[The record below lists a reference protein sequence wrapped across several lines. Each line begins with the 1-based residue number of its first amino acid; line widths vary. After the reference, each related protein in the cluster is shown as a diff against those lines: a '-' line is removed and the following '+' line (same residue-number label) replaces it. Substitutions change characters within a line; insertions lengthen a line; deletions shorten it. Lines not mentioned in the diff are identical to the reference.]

1 MAWDI
6 GKRRA
11 ARDLTGGLLRRVVL
25 CALLIGSL
33 SGVLIGIACEQQGM
47 AFTMIEYRKAGGV
60 AGIEQLLR
68 IEGDGTLHF
77 HRSISGTP
85 EYDIKG
91 RLDAKQVQ
99 EVMALAD
106 RANLFSLQDEYKA
119 ASQIFDAFSYQ
130 VTYKRTDREKTV
142 KVESMGSVPESFQL
156 LLNRLDTIIQD
167 LFPTTVK

>member
-1 MAWDI
+1 
-6 GKRRA
+6 
-11 ARDLTGGLLRRVVL
+11 
-25 CALLIGSL
+25 
-33 SGVLIGIACEQQGM
+33 M

-60 AGIEQLLR
+60 AGIEELLR

-99 EVMALAD
+99 DVMALAD
-106 RANLFSLQDEYKA
+106 QANIFSLREEYKA

-142 KVESMGSVPESFQL
+142 KVESMGNVPERFQL
-156 LLNRLDTIIQD
+156 LLNRLDAIIQD
-167 LFPTTVK
+167 LLQKTAK